1 MRAKS
6 VLLEPYY
13 RFRLEVPAEQIGRA
27 ISDIRLMGGEHEAP
41 ETIDGKAVL
50 CGTAPV
56 AAMAEY
62 GTEVAAYTSGR
73 GRFSCRAEGYRPCM
87 NAQAVIEQAAYDP
100 ESDLDNSPDSI
111 FCAHGAGFVVKWNQ
125 VEEYMHLPALFPSKG
140 TEAEE
145 KTAAVTSSRSGSGSS
160 ISIDEKELE
169 AIMER
174 EFGPIRRKQYASPTV
189 NGKNVQQLRWQPR
202 KERLIVDGYNL
213 IFAWDELRKLAS
225 ESLDS
230 AREKLIDK
238 MINYSGFTNR
248 ETVLV
253 FDAYKVPGGQGEK
266 YDSAN
271 LHVAYTRENESADLY
286 IERLAD
292 EIGKDEAV
300 RVVTSDSLIRL
311 TALRAGVLRTS
322 SKEFQVEVE
331 ETLKEMRSKEF
342 MVRSE

>member
-1 MRAKS
+1 
-6 VLLEPYY
+6 
-13 RFRLEVPAEQIGRA
+13 
-27 ISDIRLMGGEHEAP
+27 
-41 ETIDGKAVL
+41 
-50 CGTAPV
+50 
-56 AAMAEY
+56 
-62 GTEVAAYTSGR
+62 
-73 GRFSCRAEGYRPCM
+73 
-87 NAQAVIEQAAYDP
+87 
-100 ESDLDNSPDSI
+100 
-111 FCAHGAGFVVKWNQ
+111 
-125 VEEYMHLPALFPSKG
+125 MHLPALFPSKG